1 MRPVC
6 LEGRRRVNGDNR
18 IYNVELGISGL
29 RDIKLQLDLDESV
42 QREVAAALKSGIMF
56 DPELGW
62 FLLKVL
68 RPGDVFYDVGAN
80 FGFFSLLAA
89 AVVGPEG
96 RVYAFEPGAAS
107 LDALRV
113 NRDRNAA
120 QEIEIV
126 PKAVAERP
134 GRVFYSD
141 NGERDRNGAIFPQDP
156 GDGSGVEAITLDGFL
171 TGTGRVPK
179 VVKLDIEGAELL
191 ALRGA
196 GQLLA
201 EPALEFVVC
210 EINAPRLRALGCD
223 PDDILPLMT
232 AAGFTPFL
240 MADLGERPVF
250 VPPGTQ
256 VLSKFVFNILFAR
269 VDRLARYWPEIR
281 FESAIERHERA
292 AGRIV

>member
-1 MRPVC
+1 MRPVR
-6 LEGRRRVNGDNR
+6 LERRWRVNDDPH
-18 IYNVELGISGL
+18 IYRLELNLPNL
-29 RDIKLQLDLDESV
+29 REIKLHLDLTESV
-42 QREVAAALKSGIMF
+42 QREVAAALKSGMMF

-62 FLLKVL
+62 FLLRVL

-89 AVVGPEG
+89 AAVGPEG
-96 RVYAFEPGAAS
+96 RVNAFEPGAAS

-120 QEIEIV
+120 HEIEIV

-141 NGERDRNGAIFPQDP
+141 NGEGDRNGAIFPQDP
-156 GDGSGVEAITLDGFL
+156 GAGSGVEAITLDGFL

-196 GQLLA
+196 GRLLA

-210 EINAPRLRALGCD
+210 EINAPRLRAMGCD
-223 PDDILPLMT
+223 PDDILHLLT

-240 MADLGERPVF
+240 MADMGERPVF

-256 VLSKFVFNILFAR
+256 ILSKFVFNMLFAR

-292 AGRIV
+292 ARRGV